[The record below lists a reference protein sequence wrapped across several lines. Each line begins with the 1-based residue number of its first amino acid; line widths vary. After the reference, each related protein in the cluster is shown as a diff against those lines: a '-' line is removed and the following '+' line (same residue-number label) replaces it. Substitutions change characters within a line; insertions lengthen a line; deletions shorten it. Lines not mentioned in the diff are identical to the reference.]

1 MTELGKI
8 LKEAREA
15 KGLSLD
21 DLQQITKIQKRYLVG
36 IEEGNYD
43 MMPGKFYV
51 RAFIKQYAE
60 AVGLDA
66 EQLFAEHQTDIP
78 KAVQQEEVPQNLS
91 RVQSKKSTSIAV
103 QDSKWVDLLPKILIA
118 VVLIAVA
125 AVIYYFVAKAISNND
140 GSETPNESNQQ
151 VQVEQGKNNAPD
163 TEEKATEETTEDEKP
178 AKEDEADSEDDKEN
192 EAAAGEL
199 KLASSSGN
207 SSTYELSNAD
217 EFKVSV
223 KSTGETWVTVRD
235 SNGKTL
241 FNNMITAD
249 NPQEFD
255 QTDDTK
261 ITLNIGRSTD
271 TEVYVNDEKVDYA
284 SDSIVQNITIN
295 YTKE

>member
-8 LKEAREA
+8 LKDAREA

-21 DLQQITKIQKRYLVG
+21 DLQQITKIQKRYLIG

-78 KAVQQEEVPQNLS
+78 APLQQEEVPQNLS
-91 RVQSKKSTSIAV
+91 RVQSRKTIAV

-118 VVLIAVA
+118 VVLVAIA

-140 GSETPNESNQQ
+140 NGGTTNDSNQQ
-151 VQVEQGKNNAPD
+151 VQVEQGETDPAD
-163 TEEKATEETTEDEKP
+163 TEDKASEETAEDEKTP
-178 AKEDEADSEDDKEN
+178 EEDAKDSEDKAE
-192 EAAAGEL
+192 EEQTAGEL

-207 SSTYELSNAD
+207 SSTYDLTNTD
-217 EFKVSV
+217 EFKVAV
-223 KSTGETWVTVRD
+223 KSTGESWVTAKD
-235 SNGKTL
+235 SSGKTV
-241 FNNMITAD
+241 FNNMITKE
-249 NPQEFD
+249 NPQEFN
-255 QTDDTK
+255 QTDDTQFS
-261 ITLNIGRSTD
+261 LNIGRSTD
-271 TEVYVNDEKVDYA
+271 IEVYVNGEKIEYET
-284 SDSIVQNITIN
+284 DSIVQNIIIN

>member
-8 LKEAREA
+8 LKEARET

-21 DLQQITKIQKRYLVG
+21 DLQQITKIQKRYLIG

-43 MMPGKFYV
+43 MMPGQFYV

-66 EQLFAEHQTDIP
+66 EQLFAEHQTEIP
-78 KAVQQEEVPQNLS
+78 VPVQQEEVPQNLS
-91 RVQSKKSTSIAV
+91 RVQSRKSIAV

-118 VVLIAVA
+118 IVLVAIA

-140 GSETPNESNQQ
+140 NAGTTSDNNQQ
-151 VQVEQGKNNAPD
+151 VQVEEGNLDSADDN
-163 TEEKATEETTEDEKP
+163 KADDKAEDEKAP
-178 AKEDEADSEDDKEN
+178 QEDAADSEDEAKEDEP
-192 EAAAGEL
+192 AAGEL

-207 SSTYELSNAD
+207 SSTYDLSNAD
-217 EFKVSV
+217 EFKVAV
-223 KSTGETWVTVRD
+223 KSTGESWVTVKD
-235 SNGKTL
+235 STGKTV

-255 QTDDTK
+255 QTDDTQ
-261 ITLNIGRSTD
+261 ISLNIGRSTD
-271 TEVYVNDEKVDYA
+271 IEVFVNDEKIDYE
-284 SDSIVQNITIN
+284 SDSIVQNIIIN

>member
-8 LKEAREA
+8 LKEARET

-21 DLQQITKIQKRYLVG
+21 DLQQITKIQKRYLIG

-43 MMPGKFYV
+43 MMPGQFYV

-66 EQLFAEHQTDIP
+66 EQLFAEHQTEIP
-78 KAVQQEEVPQNLS
+78 VPVQQEEVPQNLS
-91 RVQSKKSTSIAV
+91 RVQSRKSIAV

-118 VVLIAVA
+118 VVLVAIA

-140 GSETPNESNQQ
+140 NAGTTSDNNQQ
-151 VQVEQGKNNAPD
+151 VQVEEGNLDSADDN
-163 TEEKATEETTEDEKP
+163 KADDKAEDEKAP
-178 AKEDEADSEDDKEN
+178 QEDAADSEDEAKEDEP
-192 EAAAGEL
+192 AAGEL

-207 SSTYELSNAD
+207 SSTYDLSNAD
-217 EFKVSV
+217 EFKVAV
-223 KSTGETWVTVRD
+223 KSTGESWVTVKD
-235 SNGKTL
+235 STGKTV

-255 QTDDTK
+255 QTDDTQ
-261 ITLNIGRSTD
+261 ISLNIGRSTD
-271 TEVYVNDEKVDYA
+271 IEVFVNDEKIDYE
-284 SDSIVQNITIN
+284 SDSIVQNIIIN

>member
-8 LKEAREA
+8 LKEARET

-21 DLQQITKIQKRYLVG
+21 DLQQITKIQKRYLIG

-43 MMPGKFYV
+43 MMPGQFYV

-66 EQLFAEHQTDIP
+66 EQLFAEHQTEIP
-78 KAVQQEEVPQNLS
+78 VPVQQEEVPQNLS
-91 RVQSKKSTSIAV
+91 RVQSRKSIAV

-118 VVLIAVA
+118 IVLVAIA

-140 GSETPNESNQQ
+140 NAGTTSDNNQQ
-151 VQVEQGKNNAPD
+151 VQVEEGNLDSADDN
-163 TEEKATEETTEDEKP
+163 KADDKAEDEKAP
-178 AKEDEADSEDDKEN
+178 QEDAADSEDEAKEDEP
-192 EAAAGEL
+192 AAGEL

-207 SSTYELSNAD
+207 SSTYDLSNTD
-217 EFKVSV
+217 EFKVAV
-223 KSTGETWVTVRD
+223 KSTGESWVTVKD
-235 SNGKTL
+235 STGKTV

-255 QTDDTK
+255 QTDDTQ
-261 ITLNIGRSTD
+261 ISLNIGRSTD
-271 TEVYVNDEKVDYA
+271 IEVFVNDEKIDYE
-284 SDSIVQNITIN
+284 SDSIVQNIIIN

>member
-8 LKEAREA
+8 LKETREA

-60 AVGLDA
+60 AVDLDA

-78 KAVQQEEVPQNLS
+78 KAVQQEEVPQKLS
-91 RVQSKKSTSIAV
+91 RVQSRRSTSISV

-118 VVLIAVA
+118 VVLIAIA
-125 AVIYYFVAKAISNND
+125 AVIYYFVAKAISDND
-140 GSETPNESNQQ
+140 NSGTTNENNQQ
-151 VQVEQGKNNAPD
+151 VQVEQGQSNPSD
-163 TEEKATEETTEDEKP
+163 TEEKASDESADKEKESEEAADPDEKE
-178 AKEDEADSEDDKEN
+178 KEQET
-192 EAAAGEL
+192 AGEL
-199 KLASSSGN
+199 TLASSSGN
-207 SSTYELSNAD
+207 SSIYELANAD
-217 EFKVSV
+217 QFKVSV

-241 FNNMITAD
+241 FNGMITAD
-249 NPQEFD
+249 SPQEFD

-261 ITLNIGRSTD
+261 ITLNIGRSTE
-271 TEVYVNDEKVDYA
+271 TEVYVNDEKIDYE

>member
-1 MTELGKI
+1 MTELGRI

-21 DLQQITKIQKRYLVG
+21 DLQQITKIQKRYLIG

-66 EQLFAEHQTDIP
+66 EQLFAEHKTDIP
-78 KAVQQEEVPQNLS
+78 APVQQQEEVPKNLS
-91 RVQSKKSTSIAV
+91 RVQSRKSIAV
-103 QDSKWVDLLPKILIA
+103 QDSKWVDMLPKILIA
-118 VVLIAVA
+118 VVLVIIA

-140 GSETPNESNQQ
+140 PAGTTNESNQQ
-151 VQVEQGKNNAPD
+151 VQVEEGENPSDTDENAA
-163 TEEKATEETTEDEKP
+163 EEPAEDEKASEED
-178 AKEDEADSEDDKEN
+178 AKDSEDKAQEE
-192 EAAAGEL
+192 EATAGEL
-199 KLASSSGN
+199 KLVSSSGN
-207 SSTYELSNAD
+207 SSAYELANAD
-217 EFKVSV
+217 EFKVAV
-223 KSTGETWVTVRD
+223 KSTGETWVTVKD
-235 SNGKTL
+235 SSGKSIFNG
-241 FNNMITAD
+241 MITAE

-255 QTDDTK
+255 QTDDK
-261 ITLNIGRSTD
+261 QIILNIGRSTD
-271 TEVYVNDEKVDYA
+271 TEIYVNDEKLEYA

>member
-1 MTELGKI
+1 MTELGRI

-21 DLQQITKIQKRYLVG
+21 DLQQITKIQKRYLIG

-78 KAVQQEEVPQNLS
+78 APVQQEEVPKNLS
-91 RVQSKKSTSIAV
+91 RVQSRKSIAV
-103 QDSKWVDLLPKILIA
+103 QGSKWADLLPKILIA
-118 VVLIAVA
+118 VVLVAMA

-140 GSETPNESNQQ
+140 DAGTTNESNQQ
-151 VQVEQGKNNAPD
+151 VQVEEGENNASD
-163 TEEKATEETTEDEKP
+163 TEEDASEET
-178 AKEDEADSEDDKEN
+178 KEDESAQEEDKAETEEKPKE
-192 EAAAGEL
+192 EEPSAGEL

-207 SSTYELSNAD
+207 SSTYELSKAD
-217 EFKVSV
+217 EFKVAI
-223 KSTGETWVTVRD
+223 KSTGQTWVTVKD
-235 SNGKTL
+235 SNGKSL

-255 QTDDTK
+255 QTEDTQ
-261 ITLNIGRSTD
+261 ITMNIGRSTD
-271 TEVYVNDEKVDYA
+271 AEVFVNGEKIEYA
-284 SDSIVQNITIN
+284 SDSIVQNITIK